1 MPTTA
6 PILLLTTTGDMK
18 SGKLTIKSETTGCQ
32 LSDIQTYLKKKKA
45 PTQIGTY
52 AWKSNTLF
60 LFGYTDGKAGTE
72 NKHEL
77 PPPHDT
83 QLIFG
88 DIVVMMSKDK
98 RSFAKPLP
106 IKQDD
111 YETFY
116 TQMFEGFES
125 LDDEEEADEAEAE
138 EEVLQDEL
146 ADEAHVDDESIIDDA
161 EDKYEEEGEGEG
173 EGAEEGVEGVEGAEE
188 APVVDAEEPVAVAP
202 TPKPKRAKATKAS
215 ITRNRELQLSLLS
228 QGIELT
234 EADVGE
240 MTPHRIKVMKA
251 ITDSMSGLLS
261 EDEVTNLESAIFLST
276 LHSAEKRH
284 ISKVWTYP
292 LFTQL
297 YSSVARTIVG
307 NLNPNTYIQN
317 KNLFK
322 RFEDGELSLEEIAS
336 FGHTDLYPEIWKDS
350 LIRQFEREKR
360 QLEGNRAM
368 ATDQFLCKGCKKRE
382 CTYYELQTRSADE
395 PMTIFI
401 QCLNCGKRWRQ

>member
-1 MPTTA
+1 
-6 PILLLTTTGDMK
+6 MK

-83 QLIFG
+83 QLVFG
-88 DIVVMMSKDK
+88 DIVVLLSKDK

-116 TQMFEGFES
+116 THVFEGFES
-125 LDDEEEADEAEAE
+125 LDEEEAEVEVE
-138 EEVLQDEL
+138 EEEIIQDEL
-146 ADEAHVDDESIIDDA
+146 ADEAHVDDESVADDL
-161 EDKYEEEGEGEG
+161 EDEYEEE
-173 EGAEEGVEGVEGAEE
+173 EGAEATEDAPVIDTEE
-188 APVVDAEEPVAVAP
+188 AVVIAP

-215 ITRNRELQLSLLS
+215 LARSKELQLSLLS
-228 QGIELT
+228 QGVELT
-234 EADVGE
+234 ESDVDTI
-240 MTPHRIKVMKA
+240 TPNRTKIINA
-251 ITDSMSGLLS
+251 ITESMSTLLS
-261 EDEVTNLESAIFLST
+261 EEEIKNLEVAIFLST
-276 LHSAEKRH
+276 LHAAEKRH
-284 ISKVWTYP
+284 IAKVWTYP

-297 YSSVARTIVG
+297 YSSIARTVVG

-360 QLEGNRAM
+360 QLEGNRSM

>member
-1 MPTTA
+1 
-6 PILLLTTTGDMK
+6 MK

-83 QLIFG
+83 QLVFG
-88 DIVVMMSKDK
+88 DIVVLLSKDK

-116 TQMFEGFES
+116 THVFEGFES
-125 LDDEEEADEAEAE
+125 LDEEEAEVEVE
-138 EEVLQDEL
+138 EEEIIQDEL
-146 ADEAHVDDESIIDDA
+146 ADEAHVDDESVADDL
-161 EDKYEEEGEGEG
+161 EDEYEEEGEEA
-173 EGAEEGVEGVEGAEE
+173 EGAEGAEATE
-188 APVVDAEEPVAVAP
+188 DAPVIDTEEAVVIAP

-215 ITRNRELQLSLLS
+215 LARSKELQLSLLS
-228 QGIELT
+228 QGVELT
-234 EADVGE
+234 ESDVDTI
-240 MTPHRIKVMKA
+240 TPNRTKIINA
-251 ITDSMSGLLS
+251 ITESMSTLLS
-261 EDEVTNLESAIFLST
+261 EEEIKNLEVAIFLST
-276 LHSAEKRH
+276 LHAAEKRH
-284 ISKVWTYP
+284 IAKVWTYP

-297 YSSVARTIVG
+297 YSSIARTVVG

-360 QLEGNRAM
+360 QLEGNRSM

>member
-1 MPTTA
+1 MPLTA
-6 PILLLTTTGDMK
+6 QILLLTSTGDMK
-18 SGKLTIKSETTGCQ
+18 NGKLTIKSETTGCQ
-32 LSDIQTYLKKKKA
+32 LSDIQTHLKKKKA

-88 DIVVMMSKDK
+88 DIVVLLSKDK
-98 RSFAKPLP
+98 RSFSKPLP

-116 TQMFEGFES
+116 TQIFEGFES
-125 LDDEEEADEAEAE
+125 LDEEEAEVEIE
-138 EEVLQDEL
+138 EDVIQDEL
-146 ADEAHVDDESIIDDA
+146 ADEAHVDDESIADDL
-161 EDKYEEEGEGEG
+161 EDDYEEEG
-173 EGAEEGVEGVEGAEE
+173 AEDEAAEVVED
-188 APVVDAEEPVAVAP
+188 APVIDTEEPIVAAP

-215 ITRNRELQLSLLS
+215 LARSKELQLSLLS
-228 QGIELT
+228 QGVELT
-234 EADVGE
+234 EADTDTI
-240 MTPHRIKVMKA
+240 TPNRTKIINA
-251 ITDSMSGLLS
+251 ITESMGALLS
-261 EDEVTNLESAIFLST
+261 EEEIKNLEVAIFHST
-276 LHSAEKRH
+276 LHAAEKRH

-297 YSSVARTIVG
+297 YSSISRTIVG

-322 RFEDGELSLEEIAS
+322 RFEDGELSLEEIAG

>member
-1 MPTTA
+1 
-6 PILLLTTTGDMK
+6 MK

-52 AWKSNTLF
+52 PWKSNTLF

-83 QLIFG
+83 QIIFG
-88 DIVVMMSKDK
+88 DIVVLMSKDK

-116 TQMFEGFES
+116 TQVFEGFES
-125 LDDEEEADEAEAE
+125 LDDEEGEEIEGAE
-138 EEVLQDEL
+138 EEEVVQDEL
-146 ADEAHVDDESIIDDA
+146 ADEAHVDDESIVDD
-161 EDKYEEEGEGEG
+161 EEGDYED
-173 EGAEEGVEGVEGAEE
+173 EEGPDGADGTEE
-188 APVVDAEEPVAVAP
+188 APTADVEEPTVVAP

-228 QGIELT
+228 QGVELT
-234 EADVGE
+234 EADLGT
-240 MTPHRIKVMKA
+240 MTPHREKIVKA
-251 ITDSMSGLLS
+251 ISDSMSSLLS
-261 EDEVTNLESAIFLST
+261 EEEIASLEVAIFLST
-276 LHSAEKRH
+276 LHAAEKRH

-297 YSSVARTIVG
+297 YSSMARTIVG
-307 NLNPNTYIQN
+307 NLNPTTYIQN

-322 RFEDGELSLEEIAS
+322 RFEEGELSLEEIANFS
-336 FGHTDLYPEIWKDS
+336 HTDLYPEIWKDS

>member
-1 MPTTA
+1 MPLTA
-6 PILLLTTTGDMK
+6 QILLLTSTGDMK
-18 SGKLTIKSETTGCQ
+18 NGKLAIKSETTGCQ

-88 DIVVMMSKDK
+88 DIVVLMSKDK

-116 TQMFEGFES
+116 TQVFEGFES
-125 LDDEEEADEAEAE
+125 LDE
-138 EEVLQDEL
+138 EEVEVEEEEIIQDEL
-146 ADEAHVDDESIIDDA
+146 ADEAHVDDESIVDDV
-161 EDKYEEEGEGEG
+161 EDDYEEEGA
-173 EGAEEGVEGVEGAEE
+173 EGAEEEGEAAEE
-188 APVVDAEEPVAVAP
+188 APAIDTEEPVAIAP

-215 ITRNRELQLSLLS
+215 LARSKELQLSLLS
-228 QGIELT
+228 QGVELT
-234 EADVGE
+234 EADVNTI
-240 MTPHRIKVMKA
+240 TPNRTKIINA
-251 ITDSMSGLLS
+251 ITESMSSLLS
-261 EDEVTNLESAIFLST
+261 EDEIKNLESAIFLAT
-276 LHSAEKRH
+276 LHTAEKRH

-292 LFTQL
+292 LFTQV

-307 NLNPNTYIQN
+307 NLNPTTYIQN

-322 RFEDGELSLEEIAS
+322 RFEDGELSLEEIAN

-360 QLEGNRAM
+360 QLEGNRSM

>member
-6 PILLLTTTGDMK
+6 PILLLTSTGDMK

-98 RSFAKPLP
+98 RSFAKLLP

-111 YETFY
+111 YEAFY
-116 TQMFEGFES
+116 TQVFEGFES
-125 LDDEEEADEAEAE
+125 LDEEEADEAE

-161 EDKYEEEGEGEG
+161 EDEYEEEGAD
-173 EGAEEGVEGVEGAEE
+173 GAEEEGEAAEE
-188 APVVDAEEPVAVAP
+188 IAAVDTEEPAAAAP
-202 TPKPKRAKATKAS
+202 IPKPKRAKATKAS
-215 ITRNRELQLSLLS
+215 IARNRELQLSLLS
-228 QGIELT
+228 QGVELT
-234 EADVGE
+234 EADVGA
-240 MTPHRIKVMKA
+240 MTPHRIQVMKA
-251 ITDSMSGLLS
+251 ITDSMSSLLS
-261 EDEVTNLESAIFLST
+261 EEEVTNLESAIFLSA

-297 YSSVARTIVG
+297 YSSMARTIVG

>member
-1 MPTTA
+1 MTA
-6 PILLLTTTGDMK
+6 QILLLTSTGDMK

-83 QLIFG
+83 QLVFG
-88 DIVVMMSKDK
+88 DIVVLLSKDK

-116 TQMFEGFES
+116 TQVFEGFES
-125 LDDEEEADEAEAE
+125 LDEDEAEVEVE
-138 EEVLQDEL
+138 EEEIIQDEL
-146 ADEAHVDDESIIDDA
+146 ADEAHVDDESVADDL
-161 EDKYEEEGEGEG
+161 EDEYEEEGEEA
-173 EGAEEGVEGVEGAEE
+173 EGAEGAEGTE
-188 APVVDAEEPVAVAP
+188 DAPAIDTEEPVVIAP

-215 ITRNRELQLSLLS
+215 LARSRELQLSLLS
-228 QGIELT
+228 QGVELT
-234 EADVGE
+234 ESDVDTI
-240 MTPHRIKVMKA
+240 TPNRTKIINA
-251 ITDSMSGLLS
+251 ITESMSTLLS
-261 EDEVTNLESAIFLST
+261 EEEIKNLEVAIFLST
-276 LHSAEKRH
+276 LHAAEKRH
-284 ISKVWTYP
+284 IAKVWTYP

-297 YSSVARTIVG
+297 YSSIARTVVG

-360 QLEGNRAM
+360 QLEGNRSM

>member
-6 PILLLTTTGDMK
+6 PILLLTSTGDMK

-98 RSFAKPLP
+98 RSFAKLLP

-111 YETFY
+111 YEAFY
-116 TQMFEGFES
+116 TQVFEGFES
-125 LDDEEEADEAEAE
+125 LDEEEADEAE

-161 EDKYEEEGEGEG
+161 EDEYEEEGAD
-173 EGAEEGVEGVEGAEE
+173 GAEEEGEAAEE
-188 APVVDAEEPVAVAP
+188 IAAADTEEPVAAAP
-202 TPKPKRAKATKAS
+202 IPKPKRAKATKAS
-215 ITRNRELQLSLLS
+215 IARNRELQLSLLS
-228 QGIELT
+228 QGVELT
-234 EADVGE
+234 ESDLGT
-240 MTPHRIKVMKA
+240 MTPHRVKVVKA
-251 ITDSMSGLLS
+251 ISDSMSSLLS
-261 EDEVTNLESAIFLST
+261 EEEITNLEAAIFLSA

-297 YSSVARTIVG
+297 YSSMARTIVG

>member
-1 MPTTA
+1 MPLTA
-6 PILLLTTTGDMK
+6 QILLLTSTGDMK
-18 SGKLTIKSETTGCQ
+18 NGKLAIKSETTGCQ

-60 LFGYTDGKAGTE
+60 LFGYTDGKAGSE

-88 DIVVMMSKDK
+88 DIVVLMSKDK

-116 TQMFEGFES
+116 TQVFEGFES
-125 LDDEEEADEAEAE
+125 LDEEEAEVEVE
-138 EEVLQDEL
+138 EEEIIQDEL
-146 ADEAHVDDESIIDDA
+146 ADEAHVDDESIVDDLEDEYEDEA
-161 EDKYEEEGEGEG
+161 EA
-173 EGAEEGVEGVEGAEE
+173 EGAEGAEATE
-188 APVVDAEEPVAVAP
+188 DAPAVDTEEPVVIAP

-215 ITRNRELQLSLLS
+215 LARSKELQLSLLS
-228 QGIELT
+228 QGVELT
-234 EADVGE
+234 ESDINTI
-240 MTPHRIKVMKA
+240 TPNRTKIINA
-251 ITDSMSGLLS
+251 ITELMSTLLS
-261 EDEVTNLESAIFLST
+261 EEEINNLEVAIFLST
-276 LHSAEKRH
+276 LHAAEKRH

-297 YSSVARTIVG
+297 YSSIARTVVG

-360 QLEGNRAM
+360 QLEGNRSM

>member
-1 MPTTA
+1 MPLTA
-6 PILLLTTTGDMK
+6 QILLLTSTGDMK
-18 SGKLTIKSETTGCQ
+18 NGKLAIKSETTGCQ

-88 DIVVMMSKDK
+88 DIVVLMSKDK

-116 TQMFEGFES
+116 TQVFEGFES
-125 LDDEEEADEAEAE
+125 LDE
-138 EEVLQDEL
+138 EEVEVEEEEIIQDEL
-146 ADEAHVDDESIIDDA
+146 ADEAHVDDESNVDDV
-161 EDKYEEEGEGEG
+161 EDDYEEEGA
-173 EGAEEGVEGVEGAEE
+173 EGAEEEGEAAEE
-188 APVVDAEEPVAVAP
+188 APAIDTEEPVAIAP

-215 ITRNRELQLSLLS
+215 LARSKELQLSLLS
-228 QGIELT
+228 QGVELT
-234 EADVGE
+234 EADVNTI
-240 MTPHRIKVMKA
+240 TPNRTKIINA
-251 ITDSMSGLLS
+251 ITESMSSLLS
-261 EDEVTNLESAIFLST
+261 EDEIKNLESAIFLAT
-276 LHSAEKRH
+276 LHTAEKRH

-292 LFTQL
+292 LFTQV

-307 NLNPNTYIQN
+307 NLNPTTYIQN

-322 RFEDGELSLEEIAS
+322 RFEDGELSLEEIAN

-360 QLEGNRAM
+360 QLEGNRSM

>member
-1 MPTTA
+1 MSITTS
-6 PILLLTTTGDMK
+6 ILLLTSTGVMK
-18 SGKLTIKSETTGCQ
+18 SGKLVIKSEATGCQ
-32 LSDIQTYLKKKKA
+32 LSDIQTYLKKKKV

-52 AWKSNTLF
+52 SWKSNTLF

-116 TQMFEGFES
+116 TQVFEGFES
-125 LDDEEEADEAEAE
+125 LDEEEAEVEAE
-138 EEVLQDEL
+138 EEVIQDEL
-146 ADEAHVDDESIIDDA
+146 TDEAHVDDASIVDDA
-161 EDKYEEEGEGEG
+161 EDDYEEGGEED
-173 EGAEEGVEGVEGAEE
+173 AEGVEGAEGAEGAEDAPTVDVEE
-188 APVVDAEEPVAVAP
+188 AVAVAP

-228 QGIELT
+228 QGVELT
-234 EADVGE
+234 EADVAT
-240 MTPHRIKVMKA
+240 MTPHRTQIVKA
-251 ITDSMSGLLS
+251 ITNSMGTLLS
-261 EDEVTNLESAIFLST
+261 EEEVANLEVAIFLST
-276 LHSAEKRH
+276 LHTAEKRH

-322 RFEDGELSLEEIAS
+322 RFEEGELSLEEIAS

>member
-1 MPTTA
+1 MIA
-6 PILLLTTTGDMK
+6 QILLLTSTGDMK

-83 QLIFG
+83 QLVFG
-88 DIVVMMSKDK
+88 DIVVLLSKDK

-111 YETFY
+111 YETFN
-116 TQMFEGFES
+116 TQVFEGFES
-125 LDDEEEADEAEAE
+125 LDEDEAEAE
-138 EEVLQDEL
+138 VEEEEILQDEL
-146 ADEAHVDDESIIDDA
+146 ADEAHVDDESIADDL
-161 EDKYEEEGEGEG
+161 EDEYEEEGEEA
-173 EGAEEGVEGVEGAEE
+173 EGAEATED
-188 APVVDAEEPVAVAP
+188 APAVDIEEPVAVAP

-215 ITRNRELQLSLLS
+215 LARSKELQLSLLS
-228 QGIELT
+228 QGVELT
-234 EADVGE
+234 ESDVDTI
-240 MTPHRIKVMKA
+240 TPNRTKIINA
-251 ITDSMSGLLS
+251 ITESLSTLLS
-261 EDEVTNLESAIFLST
+261 EEEIKNLEIAIFLST
-276 LHSAEKRH
+276 LHAAEKRH

-297 YSSVARTIVG
+297 YSSIARTVVG

-360 QLEGNRAM
+360 QLEGNRSM

>member
-6 PILLLTTTGDMK
+6 PILLLTSTGDMK

-98 RSFAKPLP
+98 RSFAKLLP

-111 YETFY
+111 YEAFY
-116 TQMFEGFES
+116 TQVFEGFES
-125 LDDEEEADEAEAE
+125 LDEEEADEAE

-161 EDKYEEEGEGEG
+161 EDEYEEEGAD
-173 EGAEEGVEGVEGAEE
+173 GAEEEGEAAEE
-188 APVVDAEEPVAVAP
+188 IAAADTEEPVAAAP
-202 TPKPKRAKATKAS
+202 IPKPKRAKATKAS
-215 ITRNRELQLSLLS
+215 IARNRELQLSLLS
-228 QGIELT
+228 QGVELT
-234 EADVGE
+234 EADVGA
-240 MTPHRIKVMKA
+240 MTPHRIQVMKA
-251 ITDSMSGLLS
+251 ITDSMSSLLS
-261 EDEVTNLESAIFLST
+261 EEEVTNLESAIFLSA

-297 YSSVARTIVG
+297 YSSMARTIVG

>member
-6 PILLLTTTGDMK
+6 QILLLTSTGDMK
-18 SGKLTIKSETTGCQ
+18 NGKLTIKSETAGCQ
-32 LSDIQTYLKKKKA
+32 LSDIQTHLKKKKA

-88 DIVVMMSKDK
+88 DIVVLLSKDK

-125 LDDEEEADEAEAE
+125 LDEDEADADADADLE
-138 EEVLQDEL
+138 EDVIQDEL
-146 ADEAHVDDESIIDDA
+146 ADEAHVDDESVADDL
-161 EDKYEEEGEGEG
+161 EDDYEEEG
-173 EGAEEGVEGVEGAEE
+173 ADEE
-188 APVVDAEEPVAVAP
+188 AAEATEDAPAIDTEEPIIATAP

-215 ITRNRELQLSLLS
+215 LARTKELHLSLLS
-228 QGIELT
+228 QGVELT
-234 EADVGE
+234 EADTDTI
-240 MTPHRIKVMKA
+240 TPNRTKIINA
-251 ITDSMSGLLS
+251 ITESMGTLLS
-261 EDEVTNLESAIFLST
+261 KEEIKNLEIAIFHST
-276 LHSAEKRH
+276 LHAAEKRH

-297 YSSVARTIVG
+297 YSSIARTIVG

-322 RFEDGELSLEEIAS
+322 RFEDGELSLEEIAG

>member
-1 MPTTA
+1 MPLTA
-6 PILLLTTTGDMK
+6 QILLLTSTGDMK
-18 SGKLTIKSETTGCQ
+18 NGKLVIKSETTGCQ

-88 DIVVMMSKDK
+88 DIVVLMSKDK

-116 TQMFEGFES
+116 TQVFEGFES
-125 LDDEEEADEAEAE
+125 LDEEEAEVEIE
-138 EEVLQDEL
+138 EDVIQDEL
-146 ADEAHVDDESIIDDA
+146 ADEAHVDDESIADDL
-161 EDKYEEEGEGEG
+161 EDDYEEEGA
-173 EGAEEGVEGVEGAEE
+173 EGADDEAVEAAED
-188 APVVDAEEPVAVAP
+188 APAIDTEEPIIAAP
-202 TPKPKRAKATKAS
+202 IPKPKRAKATKAS
-215 ITRNRELQLSLLS
+215 LARSKELQLSLLS
-228 QGIELT
+228 QGVELT
-234 EADVGE
+234 EADTDTI
-240 MTPHRIKVMKA
+240 TPNRTKIINA
-251 ITDSMSGLLS
+251 ITESMGALLS
-261 EDEVTNLESAIFLST
+261 EEEIKNLEVAIFHST
-276 LHSAEKRH
+276 LHAAEKRH

-297 YSSVARTIVG
+297 YSSISRTIVG

-322 RFEDGELSLEEIAS
+322 RFEDGELSLEEIAG

>member
-1 MPTTA
+1 
-6 PILLLTTTGDMK
+6 
-18 SGKLTIKSETTGCQ
+18 
-32 LSDIQTYLKKKKA
+32 
-45 PTQIGTY
+45 
-52 AWKSNTLF
+52 
-60 LFGYTDGKAGTE
+60 
-72 NKHEL
+72 
-77 PPPHDT
+77 
-83 QLIFG
+83 
-88 DIVVMMSKDK
+88 MSKDK

-116 TQMFEGFES
+116 TQVFEGFES
-125 LDDEEEADEAEAE
+125 LDEEEAEVE
-138 EEVLQDEL
+138 EEEIIQDEL
-146 ADEAHVDDESIIDDA
+146 ADEAHVDDESVIDDV
-161 EDKYEEEGEGEG
+161 EDDYEEEGA
-173 EGAEEGVEGVEGAEE
+173 EGAEEEGEAAEE
-188 APVVDAEEPVAVAP
+188 APAIDTEEPVAIAP

-215 ITRNRELQLSLLS
+215 LARSKELQLSLLS
-228 QGIELT
+228 QGVELT
-234 EADVGE
+234 EADVNTI
-240 MTPHRIKVMKA
+240 TPNRTKIINA
-251 ITDSMSGLLS
+251 ITESMSSLLS
-261 EDEVTNLESAIFLST
+261 EDEIKNLESAIFLAT
-276 LHSAEKRH
+276 LHTAEKRH

-292 LFTQL
+292 LFTQV

-307 NLNPNTYIQN
+307 NLNPTTYIQN

-322 RFEDGELSLEEIAS
+322 RFEDGELSLEEIAN

-360 QLEGNRAM
+360 QLEGNRSM

>member
-6 PILLLTTTGDMK
+6 QILLLTSTGDMK
-18 SGKLTIKSETTGCQ
+18 NGKLTIKSETAGCQ
-32 LSDIQTYLKKKKA
+32 LSDIQAHLKKKKA

-88 DIVVMMSKDK
+88 DIVVLLSKDK
-98 RSFAKPLP
+98 RSFSKPLP

-116 TQMFEGFES
+116 TQVFEGFES
-125 LDDEEEADEAEAE
+125 LDEEEAEAE
-138 EEVLQDEL
+138 VEEEVIQDEL
-146 ADEAHVDDESIIDDA
+146 ADEAHVDDESIADDL
-161 EDKYEEEGEGEG
+161 EDDYEEEG
-173 EGAEEGVEGVEGAEE
+173 AEDEAAEVAE
-188 APVVDAEEPVAVAP
+188 DAPVIDTEEPIIAAP

-215 ITRNRELQLSLLS
+215 LARSKELQLSLLS
-228 QGIELT
+228 QGVELT
-234 EADVGE
+234 EADTDTI
-240 MTPHRIKVMKA
+240 TPYRTKIINA
-251 ITDSMSGLLS
+251 ITESMGALLS
-261 EDEVTNLESAIFLST
+261 EEEIKNLEVAIFHST
-276 LHSAEKRH
+276 LHAAEKRH

-297 YSSVARTIVG
+297 YSSISRTIVG

-322 RFEDGELSLEEIAS
+322 RFEDGELSLEEIAG

-382 CTYYELQTRSADE
+382 CTYYEHQTRSADE

>member
-6 PILLLTTTGDMK
+6 PILLLTSTGDMK

-111 YETFY
+111 YEAFY
-116 TQMFEGFES
+116 TQVFEGFES
-125 LDDEEEADEAEAE
+125 LDEEEADEAE

-161 EDKYEEEGEGEG
+161 EDEYEEEGADGADEEGE
-173 EGAEEGVEGVEGAEE
+173 ATEEVA
-188 APVVDAEEPVAVAP
+188 AVDTEEPAAAAP
-202 TPKPKRAKATKAS
+202 IPKPKRAKATKAS
-215 ITRNRELQLSLLS
+215 IARNRELQLSLLS
-228 QGIELT
+228 QGVELT
-234 EADVGE
+234 EADVGA
-240 MTPHRIKVMKA
+240 MTPHRIQVMKA
-251 ITDSMSGLLS
+251 ITDSMSSLLS
-261 EDEVTNLESAIFLST
+261 EEEVTNLESAIFLSA

-297 YSSVARTIVG
+297 YSSMARTIVG

>member
-1 MPTTA
+1 MTA
-6 PILLLTTTGDMK
+6 QILLLTTTGDMK

-45 PTQIGTY
+45 PIQIGTY

-83 QLIFG
+83 QLVFG
-88 DIVVMMSKDK
+88 DIVVLMSKDK

-116 TQMFEGFES
+116 TQVFEGFES
-125 LDDEEEADEAEAE
+125 LDEDEAEAE
-138 EEVLQDEL
+138 VEEEEIIQDEL
-146 ADEAHVDDESIIDDA
+146 ADEAHVDDESVADDL
-161 EDKYEEEGEGEG
+161 EDEYEEEGEEA
-173 EGAEEGVEGVEGAEE
+173 EGAEGAEATE
-188 APVVDAEEPVAVAP
+188 DAPVIDTEEAVVIAP

-215 ITRNRELQLSLLS
+215 LARSKELQLSLLS
-228 QGIELT
+228 QGVELT
-234 EADVGE
+234 ESDVDTI
-240 MTPHRIKVMKA
+240 TPNRTKIINA
-251 ITDSMSGLLS
+251 ITESMSTLLS
-261 EDEVTNLESAIFLST
+261 EEEIKNLEVAIFLST
-276 LHSAEKRH
+276 LHAAEKRH
-284 ISKVWTYP
+284 IAKVWTYP

-297 YSSVARTIVG
+297 YSSIARTVVG

-360 QLEGNRAM
+360 QLEGNRSM